1 MAVRALLDTTN
12 SSHCGPGVAEG
23 AVMISTLWPLASLVR
38 SGPSFLSTRAATAWL
53 PTSVCT
59 A

>member
-1 MAVRALLDTTN
+1 MEGRALLETTK

-23 AVMISTLWPLASLVR
+23 AVMISTVWPLTSLAR
-38 SGPSFLSTRAATAWL
+38 SGTSFLSTRAATAWL

>member
-1 MAVRALLDTTN
+1 MAVRALLVATN
-12 SSHCGPGVAEG
+12 SSHWVVGTADF
-23 AVMISTLWPLASLVR
+23 AVMISTDWPLTSLVR
-38 SGPSFLSTRAATAWL
+38 SGARRLSTRAATAWL

>member
-12 SSHCGPGVAEG
+12 SSHCGPGVADG
-23 AVMISTLWPLASLVR
+23 AVMISTVCPLANLLR
-38 SGPSFLSTRAATAWL
+38 SGTSFLSTRAATAWL